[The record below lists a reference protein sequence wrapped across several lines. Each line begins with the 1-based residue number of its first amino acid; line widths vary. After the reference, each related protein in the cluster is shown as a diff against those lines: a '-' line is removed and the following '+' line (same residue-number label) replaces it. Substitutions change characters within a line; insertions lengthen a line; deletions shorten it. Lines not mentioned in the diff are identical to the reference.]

1 MGLKFLRNRSV
12 FKQDYKKLKEDGKGA
27 NPCAVLSLSYEI
39 IRPHISNSSFTNEEW
54 WPLLDLSLSL
64 SGVTVSFSTF
74 RNIGPR
80 HCYQRLTVPYNV
92 LACEKFS
99 TGQHALGQGG
109 QLLAPR
115 G

>member
-54 WPLLDLSLSL
+54 WPLFDPSLTS
-64 SGVTVSFSTF
+64 
-74 RNIGPR
+74 
-80 HCYQRLTVPYNV
+80 
-92 LACEKFS
+92 
-99 TGQHALGQGG
+99 QGSPSIFY
-109 QLLAPR
+109 LPKN
-115 G
+115 